1 MAGDAPQ
8 SNIENQD
15 GLPVGPIPGVK
26 YPVEVIYCGGKYI
39 LLKCLFIT
47 NVYYLKLVYI
57 FNM

>member
-26 YPVEVIYCGGKYI
+26 YPLEVIYCGGKYI
-39 LLKCLFIT
+39 LLKMLISSIYIT
-47 NVYYLKLVYI
+47 
-57 FNM
+57 